1 LIKKEVYEA
10 CSLQRVDITVE
21 DFLDEIC
28 IDEETSGNY
37 FSSKTEEI
45 ELCLNTLGYT
55 VEDMLYWSSEGYTIS
70 IFIMAGLVFAEQ
82 GFSGVIIPVGSHVHL
97 SDELLDAL
105 MENATQE
112 TLPKEGSEFE
122 VMNVVFDLQE
132 EKVEYLLHM
141 SLETE
146 EPIPLDLAHIISEY
160 DEVNGVI

>member
-1 LIKKEVYEA
+1 
-10 CSLQRVDITVE
+10 
-21 DFLDEIC
+21 
-28 IDEETSGNY
+28 
-37 FSSKTEEI
+37 
-45 ELCLNTLGYT
+45 
-55 VEDMLYWSSEGYTIS
+55 
-70 IFIMAGLVFAEQ
+70 
-82 GFSGVIIPVGSHVHL
+82 
-97 SDELLDAL
+97 